1 MCLYTELCVVQLLA
15 EGLCVKHDLDLTD
28 FTPHTETLPENE
40 EGGEEGE
47 REAEHE
53 ITTDT
58 GIIIATRSAYTL
70 AGFTNS
76 NNSSVNNMIIVKFLN
91 KIALEV
97 ECDRAFLPL
106 F

>member
-1 MCLYTELCVVQLLA
+1 MYWRIFLIHKIPKRSTELCVVQLLA

-53 ITTDT
+53 IATDT
-58 GIIIATRSAYTL
+58 GIIIATGSVYTL
-70 AGFTNS
+70 PSLQIDNS
-76 NNSSVNNMIIVKFLN
+76 KLTSWTIVNMMSSEILK
-91 KIALEV
+91 
-97 ECDRAFLPL
+97 
-106 F
+106 